1 MVRAVRMSQGLD
13 HYWPHCSR
21 GVSAID
27 DGRNPDP
34 IALLQEARF
43 PSLSK
48 VCFALSL
55 LVCDALLPAMLVCD
69 ALLPAMLVCDALL
82 PANFVIHDLTE

>member
-34 IALLQEARF
+34 IALLQEAEEGHKEKGQ
-43 PSLSK
+43 LEYG
-48 VCFALSL
+48 LG
-55 LVCDALLPAMLVCD
+55 
-69 ALLPAMLVCDALL
+69 
-82 PANFVIHDLTE
+82 E